1 MKERLKTA
9 VLVLIVV
16 VLAAGWFWYYRPA
29 DIYTL
34 SPDLAPVLIDI
45 SILRNCGG
53 GDLQDRHL
61 RYEKEDPGFDEAL
74 AEIESLTF
82 RRPPTNLLFQAFP
95 FLTEIGTRTYPIDGY
110 DYHIYIGLANEDS
123 TIWDGDIS
131 YVLGSWEYRD
141 YDHSVSLPL
150 IMKDGQAVGKS
161 LGDEWWQMA
170 QENDSDL

>member
-9 VLVLIVV
+9 VLVLIVAA
-16 VLAAGWFWYYRPA
+16 LAAGWFWYYRPA

-34 SPDLAPVLIDI
+34 SPDLDPVLISI
-45 SILRNCGG
+45 SILRNGG
-53 GDLQDRHL
+53 GADLQDRSL
-61 RYEKEDPGFDEAL
+61 RLEAGDEGFDEVL
-74 AEIESLTF
+74 AEIEALRF

-150 IMKDGQAVGKS
+150 TMKDGQAVGKS

-170 QENDSDL
+170 QANDSDL